1 MTLMFA
7 AGYALTLAGN
17 LLLLLLLFT
26 VKKPGLAKRLLLL
39 AVVVNM
45 LWALA
50 NLGFAVELLKPHWM
64 MQAEG
69 LRGLLWLLF
78 TCSVLKQDLVRLREL
93 MLQPVTMMVIV
104 LPAVAIALPWL
115 LAIEL
120 KWLFLLHTVIALVVL
135 ILLETLYR
143 QSGEQRWHYKP
154 LVIYLGAT
162 SLYDF
167 VMFADATMV
176 NQMDPLYWSARGYIY
191 ALLLPALVVGIRRIK
206 HWGIEIFIS
215 RDVVLHS
222 TLLLA
227 AGGYL
232 FVMAVAGYAIRYF
245 GGDWSGPVQ
254 LVLLFLSLTLL
265 AVLLL
270 SNSFRARV
278 KVFITKHFF
287 ANQYDYREEWLK
299 LSKTLNASEKSLPK
313 VFEKGLRCF
322 LQAINYDR
330 GLLLKCKGQQLD
342 VISATGSQPLTEV
355 EKEVLQQLQMFLRQK
370 HWLVDIEELRYK
382 PFLYEGLKIN
392 HAILNQCRFQL
403 VVPIYQDEQLWGMA
417 LMHTSQTDRIRLDWE
432 LRDYLSAVT
441 AQVANYLFHYEAAQE
456 LAENA
461 QFAAFNRMSAFVLHD
476 LKNVLAQIDLIL
488 CNAEQHKDNPEF
500 IEDTFETLQHTK
512 TRMDRMLRQLTE
524 KKESQPS
531 TTKTTDLL
539 QLTDKVIQQ
548 RCHQYQPA
556 PVVQKLAD
564 ISLPVD
570 EEKLCNVLYHLI
582 SNAQQATA
590 DDGMVTV
597 RVGMA
602 QEPGFALIEIEDN
615 GCGMSA
621 DFIANRLFKPFD
633 TTKGNA
639 GMGIGAYDAKNYIEK
654 IGGRLEVSSTEGQGA
669 TFSLFLPIA

>member
-1 MTLMFA
+1 MMFA

-26 VKKPGLAKRLLLL
+26 VKKPGLAKRLLML
-39 AVVVNM
+39 AVFVNM
-45 LWALA
+45 VWALA
-50 NLGFAVELLKPHWM
+50 NLAFALEMIQPAWM
-64 MQAEG
+64 MQAES
-69 LRGLLWLLF
+69 LKGLLWLLF
-78 TCSVLKQDLVRLREL
+78 TCSVLKREL
-93 MLQPVTMMVIV
+93 TRFRGLITQPVTMLVIV
-104 LPAVAIALPWL
+104 LPMLALLLPWFSVL
-115 LAIEL
+115 L
-120 KWLFLLHTVIALVVL
+120 KWQFLLHTVIALVVL
-135 ILLETLYR
+135 VLLETLYR

-176 NQMDPLYWSARGYIY
+176 NQMDPMYWSARGYIY

-232 FVMAVAGYAIRYF
+232 FVMAVAGYAIRYL

-270 SNSFRARV
+270 SNSVRARV

-287 ANQYDYREEWLK
+287 ANKYDYREEWLK
-299 LSKTLNASEKSLPK
+299 LSESLNASEKSLPK

-330 GLLLKCKGQQLD
+330 GFLLKCNGSRLD
-342 VISATGSQPLTEV
+342 VVSSTEERELTNV
-355 EKEVLQQLQMFLRQK
+355 ESDVLSQLQPFLEHK

-392 HAILNQCRFQL
+392 HAILNQCNFQL
-403 VVPIYQDEQLWGMA
+403 VVPIYQDDKLWGMA
-417 LMHTSQTDRIRLDWE
+417 LLHTSLAERVRLDWE

-500 IEDTFETLQHTK
+500 IEDTFETLHHTK

-524 KKESQPS
+524 KKEPQPS
-531 TTKTTDLL
+531 PTKTIDLVE
-539 QLTDKVIQQ
+539 LTDKVISE
-548 RCHQYQPA
+548 RCHQYKPTPEIQT
-556 PVVQKLAD
+556 LAEV
-564 ISLPVD
+564 SLSVD
-570 EEKLCNVLYHLI
+570 GEKLSNVLYHLI

-590 DDGMVTV
+590 DDGQVTV

-602 QEPGFALIEIEDN
+602 QESGFALIEIEDN
-615 GCGMSA
+615 GCGMSI

-654 IGGRLEVSSTEGQGA
+654 LGGRLEVSSSEGEGA
-669 TFSLFLPIA
+669 LFSLYLPL

>member
-1 MTLMFA
+1 MFA

-26 VKKPGLAKRLLLL
+26 VKKPGLAKRLLIM
-39 AVVVNM
+39 AVIINM
-45 LWALA
+45 LWSVT
-50 NLGFAVELLKPHWM
+50 NLGFALDLIHLNWM
-64 MQAEG
+64 MQAEA
-69 LRGLLWLLF
+69 LRGLFWLLF
-78 TCSVLKQDLVRLREL
+78 TCSVLKREL
-93 MLQPVTMMVIV
+93 TSFRTLITQPVTLLVITLPV
-104 LPAVAIALPWL
+104 LALCLPWL
-115 LAIEL
+115 SVPL
-120 KWLFLLHTVIALVVL
+120 KWQLLLHTIIALAVL

-176 NQMDPLYWSARGYIY
+176 NQMDPMYWAARGYIY

-270 SNSFRARV
+270 SNSFRAKV

-299 LSKTLNASEKSLPK
+299 LSKTLNASEKSLSK
-313 VFEKGLRCF
+313 VYEKGLRCF

-330 GLLLKCKGQQLD
+330 GMLLKYRSHQFEVVG
-342 VISATGSQPLTEV
+342 ATESQPLTEV
-355 EKEVLQQLQMFLRQK
+355 ENDVLLQLYQFLEQK

-403 VVPIYQDEQLWGMA
+403 VIPVYQDETLWGMA
-417 LMHTSQTDRIRLDWE
+417 LLHTSGSERVRLDWE

-441 AQVANYLFHYEAAQE
+441 AQVANYLFHYEAAEE

-488 CNAEQHKDNPEF
+488 CNAEQHKHNPEF

-512 TRMDRMLRQLTE
+512 NRMDRMLRQLTE
-524 KKESQPS
+524 KKASQPS
-531 TTKTTDLL
+531 ATKTTDLV
-539 QLTDKVIQQ
+539 QLTEKVIDEK
-548 RCHQYQPA
+548 CHQYKPT
-556 PVVQKLAD
+556 PTINKLAD
-564 ISLPVD
+564 VSLRVD
-570 EEKLCNVLYHLI
+570 EEKLSNVLYHLI
-582 SNAQQATA
+582 SNAQQATS
-590 DDGMVTV
+590 DDGQVVV
-597 RVGMA
+597 RIGTA
-602 QEPGFALIEIEDN
+602 QEQGFSLIEIEDN
-615 GCGMSA
+615 GCGMSK
-621 DFIANRLFKPFD
+621 DFIAHRLFKPFD

-639 GMGIGAYDAKNYIEK
+639 GMGIGAYDAKSYIEK
-654 IGGRLEVSSTEGQGA
+654 LGGRLEVMSKEGEGT
-669 TFSLFLPIA
+669 TFSLFLPMA

>member
-1 MTLMFA
+1 MFA

-26 VKKPGLAKRLLLL
+26 VKKPGLAKRLLML
-39 AVVVNM
+39 AVFVNM
-45 LWALA
+45 VWALA
-50 NLGFAVELLKPHWM
+50 NLAFALEMIQPAWM
-64 MQAEG
+64 MQAES
-69 LRGLLWLLF
+69 LKGLLWLLF
-78 TCSVLKQDLVRLREL
+78 TCSVLKREL
-93 MLQPVTMMVIV
+93 TRFRGLITQPVTMLVIV
-104 LPAVAIALPWL
+104 LPMLALLLPWFSVL
-115 LAIEL
+115 L
-120 KWLFLLHTVIALVVL
+120 KWQFLLHTVIALVVL
-135 ILLETLYR
+135 VLLETLYR

-176 NQMDPLYWSARGYIY
+176 NQMDPMYWSARGYIY

-232 FVMAVAGYAIRYF
+232 FVMAVAGYAIRYL

-270 SNSFRARV
+270 SNSVRARV

-287 ANQYDYREEWLK
+287 ANKYDYREEWLK
-299 LSKTLNASEKSLPK
+299 LSESLNASEKSLPK

-330 GLLLKCKGQQLD
+330 GFLLKCNGSRLD
-342 VISATGSQPLTEV
+342 VVSSTEERELTNV
-355 EKEVLQQLQMFLRQK
+355 ESDVLSQLQPFLEHK

-392 HAILNQCRFQL
+392 HAILNQCNFQL
-403 VVPIYQDEQLWGMA
+403 VVPIYQDDKLWGMA
-417 LMHTSQTDRIRLDWE
+417 LLHTSLAERVRLDWE

-500 IEDTFETLQHTK
+500 IEDTFETLHHTK

-524 KKESQPS
+524 KKEPQPS
-531 TTKTTDLL
+531 PTKTIDLVE
-539 QLTDKVIQQ
+539 LTDKVISE
-548 RCHQYQPA
+548 RCHQYKPTPEIQT
-556 PVVQKLAD
+556 LAEV
-564 ISLPVD
+564 SLSVD
-570 EEKLCNVLYHLI
+570 GEKLSNVLYHLI

-590 DDGMVTV
+590 DDGQVTV

-602 QEPGFALIEIEDN
+602 QESGFALIEIEDN
-615 GCGMSA
+615 GCGMSI

-654 IGGRLEVSSTEGQGA
+654 LGGRLEVSSSEGEGA
-669 TFSLFLPIA
+669 LFSLYLPL